1 MLPHLKSVIM
11 INTYCLL
18 KINFK
23 VNNFLQVSQG
33 LKLALEKV
41 QWIKMKQ
48 SQVSLFCIT
57 EQQQQ
62 INTERGI

>member
-1 MLPHLKSVIM
+1 MLPHLKSPILI

-23 VNNFLQVSQG
+23 VENFLQVSQG

-41 QWIKMKQ
+41 QWKNETIPSKFILHHKAAKA
-48 SQVSLFCIT
+48 
-57 EQQQQ
+57 
-62 INTERGI
+62 N